1 MEELNKHFIVVDV
14 THQPSSKVSSPSR
27 TTAILADH
35 IKTLLMVPDSEY
47 YPEVGHKILAHYTH
61 DEIVQCFHE
70 MKRHGWLA
78 SVRDKN
84 QLRAYK
90 LSQKYFLYIERKGQ

>member
-1 MEELNKHFIVVDV
+1 MEELNKHFTVVDV
-14 THQPSSKVSSPSR
+14 THQPSSTTITSS
-27 TTAILADH
+27 TIAVLADH

-47 YPEVGHKILAHYTH
+47 YPEVGHKILAHYTN

-78 SVRDKN
+78 TVKDKN
-84 QLRAYK
+84 QLRSYK
-90 LSQKYFLYIERKGQ
+90 LSQKYTIHIERREQ